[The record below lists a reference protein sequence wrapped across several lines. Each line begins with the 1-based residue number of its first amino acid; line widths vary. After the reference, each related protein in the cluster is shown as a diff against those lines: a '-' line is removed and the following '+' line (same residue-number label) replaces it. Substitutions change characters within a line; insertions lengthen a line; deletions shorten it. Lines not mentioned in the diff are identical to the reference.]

1 MDRIIFRTLSEHYP
15 LVPGAE
21 NRYKLTDTKR
31 TRLVSRSCLTAYV
44 ANLQRRTWYVSGN
57 GRKELR
63 ESCQTTSATTHI
75 TMAFSLLPRRIENEY
90 GDFLDVVVAST
101 VLIVVVVAFAAVA
114 AVVATSLSMSV
125 QLGTINA
132 C

>member
-1 MDRIIFRTLSEHYP
+1 
-15 LVPGAE
+15 
-21 NRYKLTDTKR
+21 
-31 TRLVSRSCLTAYV
+31 
-44 ANLQRRTWYVSGN
+44 
-57 GRKELR
+57 
-63 ESCQTTSATTHI
+63 
-75 TMAFSLLPRRIENEY
+75 MAFSLLPRRIENEY

-101 VLIVVVVAFAAVA
+101 VLIVVVVAFAAAAAA

>member
-1 MDRIIFRTLSEHYP
+1 MLQGP
-15 LVPGAE
+15 LA
-21 NRYKLTDTKR
+21 
-31 TRLVSRSCLTAYV
+31 RLVATAAAAKPSRAGPAGTFRPG
-44 ANLQRRTWYVSGN
+44 Q
-57 GRKELR
+57 ELIR
-63 ESCQTTSATTHI
+63 LKLDI

-101 VLIVVVVAFAAVA
+101 VLIVVVVAFAAAAA